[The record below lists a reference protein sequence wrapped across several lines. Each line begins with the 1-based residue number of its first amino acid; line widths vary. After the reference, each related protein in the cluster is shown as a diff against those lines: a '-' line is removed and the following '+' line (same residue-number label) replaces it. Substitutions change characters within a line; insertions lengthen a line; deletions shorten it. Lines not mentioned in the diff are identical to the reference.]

1 MNESQMASAFAARL
15 RRCGPLLLL
24 PVLVGCMAP
33 SVSDMGEGR
42 HHLAVRAEHGESGL
56 DVDRANASDLAD
68 KFCRKSG
75 QRAKI
80 ERFDQQ
86 GPFAASP
93 AVGVVFTCE
102 QPSHEEMPHHSGE

>member
-1 MNESQMASAFAARL
+1 MNELQLELSFAL
-15 RRCGPLLLL
+15 RMRRWGPLLLL
-24 PVLVGCMAP
+24 PVLAGCMAP
-33 SVSDMGEGR
+33 PVSDMGDGR
-42 HHLAVRAEHGESGL
+42 HHLAVRAEHGQSGL
-56 DVDRANASDLAD
+56 DVDRANAGDLAD
-68 KFCRKSG
+68 KYCRKSG

-93 AVGVVFTCE
+93 AVGVVFSCE

>member
-1 MNESQMASAFAARL
+1 MNELQRASGFVPRV
-15 RRCGPLLLL
+15 RRWGPLFLL
-24 PVLVGCMAP
+24 PVLAGCMAP
-33 SVSDMGEGR
+33 SVSDMGEGK

-56 DVDRANASDLAD
+56 DVDRTNAIHLAD
-68 KFCRKSG
+68 QYCRKSG